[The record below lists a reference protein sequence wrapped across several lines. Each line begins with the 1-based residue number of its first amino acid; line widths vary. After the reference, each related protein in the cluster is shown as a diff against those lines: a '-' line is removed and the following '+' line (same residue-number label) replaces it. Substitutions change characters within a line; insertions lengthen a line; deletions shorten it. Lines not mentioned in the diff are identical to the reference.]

1 MKIREVTWND
11 KRCLNYQSRQ
21 AGVTIE
27 LEEGDTPGAAFR
39 RAKAIVG
46 LALGDAPTD
55 AEVER
60 AQNVLERRRLMEEAA
75 R

>member
-1 MKIREVTWND
+1 MSL
-11 KRCLNYQSRQ
+11 KRNN
-21 AGVTIE
+21 AIKVAAEKEGV
-27 LEEGDTPGAAFR
+27 AFR

-60 AQNVLERRRLMEEAA
+60 AQNVLERRRLMEEVA